1 MGAQEVALAWRLV
14 ASRGHGLPGL
24 GDWRMEIAGSRVVV
38 TGAAGG
44 VGAAICRHLAV
55 GGARVVL
62 SGRNEAALAGLA
74 GEIAGDVVVA
84 DLCNTGDV
92 GRLAGVAGGADALV
106 LNAGVGFD
114 PAIGDVTPA
123 DIDTMLD
130 TNLRA
135 PATLAVSFV
144 QACLSERRRGAVV
157 FIGSVAGV
165 TATPGTRMYNASKF
179 GLRGLALSMHQELYG
194 TGVSAT
200 HVAPGFISGA
210 GMFADSGMA
219 LPPGV
224 RTSTPAEVAVA
235 VERAIRKGPAEVFV
249 APTELRVGA
258 VFAGAAP
265 RTGAAILRRLGAGT
279 RRMGPSAPDARTA

>member
-1 MGAQEVALAWRLV
+1 M
-14 ASRGHGLPGL
+14 
-24 GDWRMEIAGSRVVV
+24 DIAGSQVVV

-44 VGAAICRHLAV
+44 LGAAICRHLANR
-55 GGARVVL
+55 GARVVL
-62 SGRNEAALAGLA
+62 SGRNETALVELAAEVG
-74 GEIAGDVVVA
+74 GEVVVA
-84 DLCNTGDV
+84 DLCNAGDV
-92 GRLAGVAGGADALV
+92 SRLAKVAGGADALV

-114 PAIGDVTPA
+114 PAIGEVTPA

-144 QACLSERRRGAVV
+144 QVLLGESRRGAVV

-165 TATPGTRMYNASKF
+165 SATPGTRMYNASKF
-179 GLRGLALSMHQELYG
+179 GLRGLALSMHQELHG

-210 GMFADSGMA
+210 GMFANSGMA

-224 RTSTPAEVAVA
+224 RTSTPGDVAVG
-235 VERAIRKGPAEVFV
+235 VERAIRRGPAEVFV

-258 VFAGAAP
+258 VLASAAP

-279 RRMGPSAPDARTA
+279 RRMGPSAPDSATN